1 MKAPASS
8 FKSFWK
14 KAYGKGGDENVMV
27 SANTQTDIHTY
38 KKVKNNP
45 PIFVCGNKLN
55 AMKI

>member
-45 PIFVCGNKLN
+45 PPKKSTFLSVEIN
-55 AMKI
+55 